1 MAVFQRGPWMIGE
14 HLEKGEWKG
23 GHIKRAFRKALAK
36 ADWDQSWFDE
46 KIDDLVNE
54 IKQAEE
60 KAWFTD
66 TDDWHDLHTD
76 SGVEIYFSL
85 TKKQGKI
92 YGHIYVH
99 WYMKS

>member
-1 MAVFQRGPWMIGE
+1 M
-14 HLEKGEWKG
+14 
-23 GHIKRAFRKALAK
+23 
-36 ADWDQSWFDE
+36 S
-46 KIDDLVNE
+46 E

-60 KAWFTD
+60 KAWF

-85 TKKQGKI
+85 TKEQGKI